1 MKPPLQKSVAVPV
14 AACEDLLR
22 RMRCLLVTLLLVMS
36 PVAGSQDAVPA
47 VDVVVSP
54 SLSKTKLDRDW
65 LRAVFTMR
73 VREWPDGSPIRVFV
87 LPDDNPLSDQFYR
100 ERLGM
105 YSYVLRRA
113 WDRMVF
119 TGTGL
124 APTVVRSEQEM
135 LERVRST
142 PGAIGF
148 MRKTPSNNRS
158 SALGWRT
165 VLLTTDG
172 HD

>member
-1 MKPPLQKSVAVPV
+1 MA
-14 AACEDLLR
+14 
-22 RMRCLLVTLLLVMS
+22 LLLML
-36 PVAGSQDAVPA
+36 PAAAHSQDGTF
-47 VDVVVSP
+47 DVQVIVSP
-54 SLSKTKLDRDW
+54 SLTKMKLDREL

-119 TGTGL
+119 TGTGF
-124 APTVVRSEQEM
+124 APTVVRSEEEM
-135 LERVRST
+135 RERVRLT

-148 MRKTPSNNRS
+148 VRKRESSSQNRP
-158 SALGWRT
+158 APPRWQI
-165 VLLTTDG
+165 VLLSTG
-172 HD
+172 AAHE

>member
-1 MKPPLQKSVAVPV
+1 MVHTSMLQWLRYL
-14 AACEDLLR
+14 AAA
-22 RMRCLLVTLLLVMS
+22 LLLMASSAAS
-36 PVAGSQDAVPA
+36 PQNSTFA
-47 VDVVVSP
+47 VDVIVSP
-54 SLSKTKLDRDW
+54 SLAEITLDRSL

-73 VREWPDGSPIRVFV
+73 VREWPDGTPIRVFV

-119 TGTGL
+119 TGTGF
-124 APTVVRSEQEM
+124 APTVVRSESEM
-135 LERVRST
+135 IELVRST

-148 MRKTPSNNRS
+148 VRKRETSSRNRP
-158 SALGWRT
+158 APRRWQI
-165 VLLTTDG
+165 VLLTA
-172 HD
+172 HAHE

>member
-1 MKPPLQKSVAVPV
+1 MKLSDVTTLIRALLM
-14 AACEDLLR
+14 AAL
-22 RMRCLLVTLLLVMS
+22 MVTPS
-36 PVAGSQDAVPA
+36 IATPQESSFP
-47 VDVVVSP
+47 VDVIVSP
-54 SLSKTKLDRDW
+54 SLASITLDRRM

-73 VREWPDGSPIRVFV
+73 MREWPDGSPIRVFV
-87 LPDDNPLSDQFYR
+87 LPDDDPLSDQFYR

-124 APTVVRSEQEM
+124 APTIVKSEREM
-135 LERVRST
+135 IERVRAT

-148 MRKTPSNNRS
+148 VSQRELSKSDVRLLRPSS
-158 SALGWRT
+158 M
-165 VLLTTDG
+165 LLTKGT
-172 HD
+172 HE

>member
-1 MKPPLQKSVAVPV
+1 VNFTVYMPV
-14 AACEDLLR
+14 LR
-22 RMRCLLVTLLLVMS
+22 RMSCLLVALLL
-36 PVAGSQDAVPA
+36 AGSPAASSQDIA
-47 VDVVVSP
+47 VDVIVSP
-54 SLSKTKLDRDW
+54 SLMTINLDRAL

-73 VREWPDGSPIRVFV
+73 VREWPDGSPVRVFV
-87 LPDDNPLSDQFYR
+87 LPDDDPLSDVFYR

-119 TGTGL
+119 TGTGF
-124 APTVVRSEQEM
+124 APTVVHSEQEM

-148 MRKTPSNNRS
+148 MRKREASSNNRPVPS
-158 SALGWRT
+158 RWKI
-165 VLLTTDG
+165 VLLTADD

>member
-1 MKPPLQKSVAVPV
+1 MLVTGLPRRLRHLL
-14 AACEDLLR
+14 AALL
-22 RMRCLLVTLLLVMS
+22 LLVTAAS
-36 PVAGSQDAVPA
+36 RAEDSAPA
-47 VDVVVSP
+47 VDVIVSP
-54 SLSKTKLDRDW
+54 ALASMRLDRSL

-87 LPDDNPLSDQFYR
+87 LPDDDPLSDRFYR

-119 TGTGL
+119 TGTGF

-135 LERVRST
+135 IERVRAT
-142 PGAIGF
+142 PGAIGYV
-148 MRKTPSNNRS
+148 RKRESSGFRS
-158 SALGWRT
+158 ELSRWT
-165 VLLTTDG
+165 IVQLLDDPHG
-172 HD
+172 

>member
-1 MKPPLQKSVAVPV
+1 MRFNLTTSFSWRRWLAVLLLSVSVAASPQDKTF
-14 AACEDLLR
+14 AA
-22 RMRCLLVTLLLVMS
+22 
-36 PVAGSQDAVPA
+36 
-47 VDVVVSP
+47 DVIVSP
-54 SLSKTKLDRDW
+54 SLSEIALDRSL

-73 VREWPDGSPIRVFV
+73 VREWPDGTPVRVFV
-87 LPDDNPLSDQFYR
+87 LPDDNPLSDVFYR

-124 APTVVRSEQEM
+124 APTVVGSEKEM
-135 LERVRST
+135 IERVRST

-148 MRKTPSNNRS
+148 VRKRES
-158 SALGWRT
+158 SESRYERPRT
-165 VLLTTDG
+165 LLVMLTKG
-172 HD
+172 Q

>member
-1 MKPPLQKSVAVPV
+1 MALLLATAPV
-14 AACEDLLR
+14 A
-22 RMRCLLVTLLLVMS
+22 S
-36 PVAGSQDAVPA
+36 SQDVALA

-54 SLSKTKLDRDW
+54 SLTKVKMDRDL

-73 VREWPDGSPIRVFV
+73 VREWPDGSPVRVFV
-87 LPDDNPLSDQFYR
+87 LPDDDPLSDVFYR

-119 TGTGL
+119 TGTGF
-124 APTVVRSEQEM
+124 APTVVRSEGEM

-148 MRKTPSNNRS
+148 VRRRESSSNNRP
-158 SALGWRT
+158 APPRWKT

>member
-1 MKPPLQKSVAVPV
+1 MERANITTAMSRRVRQLLTSLLLLLLSVAAPAQETSVVEVIVSPT
-14 AACEDLLR
+14 LSS
-22 RMRCLLVTLLLVMS
+22 VTL
-36 PVAGSQDAVPA
+36 DR
-47 VDVVVSP
+47 
-54 SLSKTKLDRDW
+54 SL

-73 VREWPDGSPIRVFV
+73 VRQWPDGSPVRVFV

-100 ERLGM
+100 EQLGM
-105 YSYVLRRA
+105 YSYVLRNA

-135 LERVRST
+135 NELVRTT

-148 MRKTPSNNRS
+148 MRKRAS
-158 SALGWRT
+158 SGFQVDLPNQKI
-165 VLLTTDG
+165 VLLT
-172 HD
+172 HDTHG